1 MTGHPHSPATAA
13 DPGGGSSAA
22 RLIGTLGGVG
32 ALAGL
37 LIVVA
42 YYATRPRIEAHK
54 AEVLAAAI
62 EEVLGDPVRYDTLYL
77 SGDSLSPI
85 APAGVLPGSRE
96 AVFLGYRADS
106 SVIGFAVVGEEPGFS
121 DVVRLIFGYDPRNGR
136 LLGMKILEEKETP
149 GLGERIESDTGFT
162 SGFSG
167 VHTPLTGVKEGRAKD
182 STGVDMIT
190 GATISSRTVIRAINQ
205 ALERIGPALA
215 ARLPKGA
222 S

>member
-1 MTGHPHSPATAA
+1 MTGHIHPSDTAA
-13 DPGGGSSAA
+13 EPGGGSSAA

-54 AEVLAAAI
+54 AKVLTAAI

-77 SGDSLSPI
+77 SGDSLSRS
-85 APAGVLPGSRE
+85 APAGVLPGSQE
-96 AVFLGYRADS
+96 AVFLGFRADS

-121 DVVRLIFGYDPRNGR
+121 DVVRLIFGYDPRNDR

-149 GLGERIESDTGFT
+149 GLGERIESDTGFAA
-162 SGFSG
+162 GFAG
-167 VHTPLTGVKEGRAKD
+167 VHTPLTGVKKGRAKD

-190 GATISSRTVIRAINQ
+190 GATISSRTVIRAINK
-205 ALERIGPALA
+205 ALERIGPAMA
-215 ARLPKGA
+215 ARLPRGA